1 MKILAGELNR
11 VYEMVL
17 GPVADPGPFFWSKW
31 IEKLTA
37 DQQSVVMQRA
47 IEQRINLVSFQMK
60 NLESELEML
69 KTVKSMIK
77 EKGP

>member
-1 MKILAGELNR
+1 MVGELNK

-31 IEKLTA
+31 IEKLTV
-37 DQQSVVMQRA
+37 DQQSVVMQKA
-47 IEQRINLVSFQMK
+47 IEQRISLVRFQMK
-60 NLESELEML
+60 NLEAELEML
-69 KTVKSMIK
+69 NTVKSMVK